1 MVSKSVEVKV
11 PIIGSVH
18 MKSLLES
25 IIYGSIIIWILSS
38 CMMMMIDD
46 DAVGKSVSTRAE

>member
-25 IIYGSIIIWILSS
+25 IIYGSLY
-38 CMMMMIDD
+38 MDPLFMHDDDD

>member
-18 MKSLLES
+18 MK
-25 IIYGSIIIWILSS
+25 YYIWVNHYMDPLF
-38 CMMMMIDD
+38 MHDDDD

>member
-25 IIYGSIIIWILSS
+25 IIYGSLYGTSLK
-38 CMMMMIDD
+38 CMMMMIMMLLEN
-46 DAVGKSVSTRAE
+46 K